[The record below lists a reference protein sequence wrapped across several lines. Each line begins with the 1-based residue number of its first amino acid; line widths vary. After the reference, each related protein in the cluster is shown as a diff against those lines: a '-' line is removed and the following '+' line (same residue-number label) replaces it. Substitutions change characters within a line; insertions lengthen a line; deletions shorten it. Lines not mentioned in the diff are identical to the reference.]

1 MTAPDWL
8 IVAAA
13 VIGYAVAWQQ
23 RKGSCRWWTV
33 AVALFFSGILVT
45 AVSARKEAMPRGE
58 RLAMVLEVG
67 QNPVSNGRWRQ
78 TVARVGAYRPLDS
91 AGSGWRGV
99 DEKVEL
105 RVDTAERIAVGEQL
119 YVAGYLNPV
128 DTAGSRYGTLMRSRG
143 IGARVYVRGDQV
155 ISRLPGNGRRATVMR
170 RRCNGGRSNVSTGC
184 MSARGNR
191 NCCRL

>member
-1 MTAPDWL
+1 MQLSDKIDITPFARILPFFAAGILAFRYVTAPDWL

-13 VIGYAVAWQQ
+13 VIGYAVAWRQ

-67 QNPVSNGRWRQ
+67 QNPVSN
-78 TVARVGAYRPLDS
+78 
-91 AGSGWRGV
+91 
-99 DEKVEL
+99 
-105 RVDTAERIAVGEQL
+105 
-119 YVAGYLNPV
+119 
-128 DTAGSRYGTLMRSRG
+128 
-143 IGARVYVRGDQV
+143 
-155 ISRLPGNGRRATVMR
+155 
-170 RRCNGGRSNVSTGC
+170 VSTGC